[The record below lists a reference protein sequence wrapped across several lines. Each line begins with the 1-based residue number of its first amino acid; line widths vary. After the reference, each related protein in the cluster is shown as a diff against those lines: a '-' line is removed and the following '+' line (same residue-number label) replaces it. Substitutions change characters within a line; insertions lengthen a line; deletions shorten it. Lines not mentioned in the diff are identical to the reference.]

1 MFKLMIK
8 TLCKAGTFCLLMM
21 ASSHT
26 YAALIFE
33 FDNAD
38 IPEINFVDVESID
51 VHLYFGPD
59 LLDIGDSFDL
69 LIGATPGSSELASSL
84 NVSFDLDDVS
94 GFGYGGLI
102 NFTPITEQFYAT
114 IIKRTGSFNMGGVI
128 VRFHNDDE
136 GANFHGVAQRPEN
149 PVDVPEP
156 SSLLLLLLALGVMWS
171 ALISNTYHNA

>member
-1 MFKLMIK
+1 MKKLNIK
-8 TLCKAGTFCLLMM
+8 TMCRAALLCCFMM
-21 ASSHT
+21 ASSQT

-38 IPEINFVDVESID
+38 IPGINFVGVESID
-51 VHLYFGPD
+51 VHLSFGPD

-84 NVSFDLDDVS
+84 NVSFNLDGVS

-102 NFTPITEQFYAT
+102 NFTPITEKFYAT
-114 IIKRTGSFNMGGVI
+114 IIKRTGAFNMDAVI

-136 GANFHGVAQRPEN
+136 GANFYGVAQRPET
-149 PVDVPEP
+149 PIDVPEP
-156 SSLLLLLLALGVMWS
+156 TSLFLLLLALGIMWS
-171 ALISNTYHNA
+171 AVINNTYHNA